1 MPHPAV
7 SSYAEAHER
16 RTRAPHPSPRVQG
29 TAAAAIGVA
38 RLAVLA
44 VDHFVASAGE
54 GNDGSLGSLGAGSG
68 SSISSEEISRA
79 AAEAAA
85 AARAAASVASEGR
98 AEPASSS
105 SGTSS
110 SSSRDGV
117 EGDKENRDGGVPAF
131 VFGDATGDASGDDDD
146 DYSPSAAFE
155 DSGNL
160 RAAAGPSPDPA
171 GAVVRALR
179 ATVRALES
187 VLGPSHPS
195 INSAAGL
202 KPFYD
207 DEEESSESGSEPG
220 TDPSTPRSEYY
231 SDAARH
237 SECSDSEERFVRAHG
252 ASRAERVEEL
262 VSEMT
267 ATEDAAVALVGAE
280 SFGLLYDFLAR
291 RSEAAQD
298 GRLHEKPGTPEK
310 VRQLSERVFD
320 IVPREKA
327 EAVALAHRYA
337 YLVERLEAV

>member
-1 MPHPAV
+1 MC
-7 SSYAEAHER
+7 
-16 RTRAPHPSPRVQG
+16 
-29 TAAAAIGVA
+29 I
-38 RLAVLA
+38 
-44 VDHFVASAGE
+44 
-54 GNDGSLGSLGAGSG
+54 
-68 SSISSEEISRA
+68 
-79 AAEAAA
+79 
-85 AARAAASVASEGR
+85 
-98 AEPASSS
+98 
-105 SGTSS
+105 
-110 SSSRDGV
+110 RD
-117 EGDKENRDGGVPAF
+117 R
-131 VFGDATGDASGDDDD
+131 
-146 DYSPSAAFE
+146 
-155 DSGNL
+155 
-160 RAAAGPSPDPA
+160 
-171 GAVVRALR
+171 
-179 ATVRALES
+179 
-187 VLGPSHPS
+187 
-195 INSAAGL
+195 
-202 KPFYD
+202 
-207 DEEESSESGSEPG
+207 SEPG
-220 TDPSTPRSEYY
+220 TNPSTPRSEYY